1 MVKDLVTLVPSK
13 VNESNGSFS
22 ESGVIR
28 KTSTIEFISS
38 ELKVTTDSDPNSILL
53 EMKLKAA
60 KTVVLKDNKIAR
72 SAMFINLEGKCVKVK
87 KLITFNLYQKKGY
100 KVIVRVKYLPQDID
114 KKEKLCY
121 N

>member
-1 MVKDLVTLVPSK
+1 
-13 VNESNGSFS
+13 
-22 ESGVIR
+22 
-28 KTSTIEFISS
+28 
-38 ELKVTTDSDPNSILL
+38 
-53 EMKLKAA
+53 
-60 KTVVLKDNKIAR
+60 VLKDNKIAR